1 MTQMRKAGE
10 APPRQDT
17 ASGPTALALSPGEL
31 SAAMQAYFTKCEEKI
46 GFVPNVLKAHAFE
59 NAKLEAFAA
68 FYNELMLAPSG
79 LSKLER
85 EMVAVVVSACNR
97 CFYCLAA
104 HGAAVRQL
112 SGDALL
118 GEMMALN
125 WRAAELGPRHR
136 AMLVFAEKLTLTPH
150 LIEEAD
156 REALRSAGFTERDLW
171 DIASVAAVYN
181 MSNRLA
187 SATDMRPNPEYHAQA
202 R

>member
-1 MTQMRKAGE
+1 MTEKRKAGE
-10 APPRQDT
+10 APPRQD
-17 ASGPTALALSPGEL
+17 AAPAPTALALPPGEL
-31 SAAMQAYFTKCEEKI
+31 SPAMQAYFAKCEEKI
-46 GFVPNVLKAHAFE
+46 GFVANVLKAHAFD
-59 NAKLEAFAA
+59 NAKLEAFVA

-85 EMVAVVVSACNR
+85 EMIAVVVSACNR

-104 HGAAVRQL
+104 HGTAVRQL

-125 WRAAELGPRHR
+125 WRAAELGPRHL
-136 AMLVFAEKLTLTPH
+136 AMLAFVEKLTLTPH

-156 REALRSAGFTERDLW
+156 RGALRMAGFAERDLW
-171 DIASVAAVYN
+171 DIAAVAAFYN

-187 SATDMRPNPEYHAQA
+187 SATDMRPNHEYHAQA